1 MPYSR
6 EFAKNASRKSR
17 CCNRSST
24 GNGFETSLLLAKNG
38 FYTYATMRNLD
49 KSTRIKEIARKDSM
63 LLEVL
68 PLDVTDDKSVADAI
82 EMISNRH
89 RRIDVLVN
97 NAGYD
102 MHGAVEDLSIDE
114 VKTQFET
121 NFFGAV
127 RLMKA
132 VLPMMRKQRSGII
145 VNVSSIGGRIGVP
158 LNSAYTG
165 SKFALE
171 GFSESMKYELEGFGI
186 KVILIEP
193 GAVKTNFLENLKQ
206 GQQAMNPDSPYA
218 ELSRKVSEGV
228 RESFKQASS
237 SSPVQVAEVIL
248 NAIKSENP
256 NTRYLVGN
264 DAAAIMERRKKSSDF
279 EFERW
284 MKESLLDQKGFLRS

>member
-1 MPYSR
+1 
-6 EFAKNASRKSR
+6 
-17 CCNRSST
+17 
-24 GNGFETSLLLAKNG
+24 LLLAKNK

-49 KSTRIKEIARKDSM
+49 KSTRMKEIAKKDS
-63 LLEVL
+63 LPLEVL
-68 PLDVTDDKSVADAI
+68 KLDVTDDKSVADAI
-82 EMISNRH
+82 DMISNRH

-114 VKTQFET
+114 IKTQFET

-132 VLPMMRKQRSGII
+132 VLPLMRKQGSGII

-158 LNSAYTG
+158 LNSAYTS

-186 KVILIEP
+186 RVILIEP
-193 GAVKTNFLENLKQ
+193 GAVKTNFLENIKWA
-206 GQQAMNPDSPYA
+206 QQAVKIDSPYA
-218 ELSRKVSEGV
+218 ELSKKVSEGV

-237 SSPVQVAEVIL
+237 SPLQVAEAIL

-256 NTRYLVGN
+256 NTRYLVGD
-264 DAAAIMERRKKSSDF
+264 DAAAIIERRKKSSDF

-284 MKESLLDQKGFLRS
+284 IKESLLDQKGFVRR

>member
-1 MPYSR
+1 MQR
-6 EFAKNASRKSR
+6 ESVAVVTG
-17 CCNRSST
+17 SST
-24 GNGFETSLLLAKNG
+24 GNGFETSLLLAKNK

-49 KSTRIKEIARKDSM
+49 KSTRTKEIAKKDS
-63 LLEVL
+63 LPLEVL
-68 PLDVTDDKSVADAI
+68 QLDVTDDKSVADAI
-82 EMISNRH
+82 DMISNRH

-114 VKTQFET
+114 IKTQFET

-132 VLPMMRKQRSGII
+132 VLPLMRKQRSGII

-158 LNSAYTG
+158 LNSAYTS

-186 KVILIEP
+186 RVILIEP
-193 GAVKTNFLENLKQ
+193 GAVKTNFLENIKWAQEAVKL
-206 GQQAMNPDSPYA
+206 DSPYA
-218 ELSRKVSEGV
+218 ELSKKVSEGV

-237 SSPVQVAEVIL
+237 SPLQVAEAIL
-248 NAIKSENP
+248 NAIKSDNP
-256 NTRYLVGN
+256 NTRYLVGD
-264 DAAAIMERRKKSSDF
+264 DAAAIIERRKKSSTF

-284 MKESLLDQKGFLRS
+284 IKESLLDQKGFVRR

>member
-1 MPYSR
+1 MQR
-6 EFAKNASRKSR
+6 ESVAVVTG
-17 CCNRSST
+17 SST
-24 GNGFETSLLLAKNG
+24 GNGFETSLLLAKNK

-49 KSTRIKEIARKDSM
+49 KSTRTKEIAKKDS
-63 LLEVL
+63 LPLEVL
-68 PLDVTDDKSVADAI
+68 QLDVTDDKSVADAI
-82 EMISNRH
+82 DMISNRH

-114 VKTQFET
+114 IKTQFET

-132 VLPMMRKQRSGII
+132 VLPLMRKQRSGII

-158 LNSAYTG
+158 LNSAYTS

-186 KVILIEP
+186 RVILIEP
-193 GAVKTNFLENLKQ
+193 GAVKTNFLENIKWAQEAVKL
-206 GQQAMNPDSPYA
+206 DSPYA
-218 ELSRKVSEGV
+218 ELSKKVSEGV

-237 SSPVQVAEVIL
+237 SPLQVAEAIL

-256 NTRYLVGN
+256 NTRYLVGD
-264 DAAAIMERRKKSSDF
+264 DAAAIIERRKKSSDF

-284 MKESLLDQKGFLRS
+284 IKESLLDQKGFVRSQAINS

>member
-1 MPYSR
+1 MQR
-6 EFAKNASRKSR
+6 ESVAVVTG
-17 CCNRSST
+17 SST
-24 GNGFETSLLLAKNG
+24 GNGFETSLLLAKNK

-49 KSTRIKEIARKDSM
+49 KSTRTKEIAKKDS
-63 LLEVL
+63 LPLEVL
-68 PLDVTDDKSVADAI
+68 QLDVTDDKSVADAI
-82 EMISNRH
+82 DMISNRH

-114 VKTQFET
+114 IKTQFET

-132 VLPMMRKQRSGII
+132 VLPLMRKQRSGII

-158 LNSAYTG
+158 LNSAYTS

-186 KVILIEP
+186 RVILIEP
-193 GAVKTNFLENLKQ
+193 GAVKTNFLENIKWAQEAVKL
-206 GQQAMNPDSPYA
+206 DSPYA
-218 ELSRKVSEGV
+218 ELSKKVSEGV

-237 SSPVQVAEVIL
+237 SPLQVAEAIL

-256 NTRYLVGN
+256 NTRYLVGD
-264 DAAAIMERRKKSSDF
+264 DAAAIIERRKKSSTF

-284 MKESLLDQKGFLRS
+284 IKESLLDQKGFVRR